1 MNGIQNY
8 GTVNQSLNFKAGRTK
23 LWDEAVLDVVIANF
37 NKKVETTLQCQN
49 RPLPIAL
56 MNYQNEYTKLGDLK
70 LKILN
75 RIVDCLKNSKISA
88 DGAIRQID
96 ALNSKLKS

>member
-1 MNGIQNY
+1 MNSIQNY

-23 LWDEAVLDVVIANF
+23 LWDEAVLDMVIANF
-37 NKKVETTLQCQN
+37 NKKVEKTLLN
-49 RPLPIAL
+49 PEEPLPIAL
-56 MNYQNEYTKLGDLK
+56 MNYKNEYTKLEDVK
-70 LKILN
+70 LKILK
-75 RIVDCLKNSKISA
+75 RVIDCLKNNKIST